1 MKIAL
6 GADHGG
12 YELKEEIKNFLEQK
26 KVEFY
31 DFGTYDT
38 SLTDYADWGIK
49 VAEKVA
55 QGKFKRGILICGTG
69 LGMCLT
75 ANKVPGIR
83 ATPCYGVFSA
93 RLSRKHN
100 DSNILVLGGRITA
113 KGLARQIVEEW
124 LTTEFDGERHKRRL
138 DKITKIEIKYSR
150 R

>member
-31 DFGTYDT
+31 DFGTYDA

-55 QGKFKRGILICGTG
+55 QGKFERGILVCGTG

-124 LTTEFDGERHKRRL
+124 LTAEFDGERHKRRL

>member
-12 YELKEEIKNFLEQK
+12 YELKEEIKDFLKGK

-49 VAEKVA
+49 VAEEVA
-55 QGKFKRGILICGTG
+55 QGRFERGILICGTG

-75 ANKVPGIR
+75 KQGTRN
-83 ATPCYGVFSA
+83 
-93 RLSRKHN
+93 
-100 DSNILVLGGRITA
+100 
-113 KGLARQIVEEW
+113 
-124 LTTEFDGERHKRRL
+124 
-138 DKITKIEIKYSR
+138 
-150 R
+150 